1 MNNIYRLGFKYMVIQ
16 IGTLFLF
23 SSDNYILAF
32 FFGPRDIVPYE
43 IVSKYFQFPLMILTA
58 GMAPLW
64 SLFAK
69 HYLEKNQFWLNMS
82 FRKFNYL
89 YILFLIG
96 MILYVVIAA
105 PIMKLWISKDFV
117 VSPFL
122 LVVVSILTSLRILTT
137 FYSYFFNGIGNLRS
151 YLLLLATSVLLKIP
165 LSYFFIKLDFGVSS
179 VALSSIICLLIW
191 SIVQPIEAYKIVS
204 NIKKHEQIYL

>member
-1 MNNIYRLGFKYMVIQ
+1 
-16 IGTLFLF
+16 
-23 SSDNYILAF
+23 
-32 FFGPRDIVPYE
+32 
-43 IVSKYFQFPLMILTA
+43 MILTA

-69 HYLEKNQFWLNMS
+69 HYLERNQFWLKKS
-82 FRKFNYL
+82 FNKFNYF
-89 YILFLIG
+89 YILILIG
-96 MILYVVIAA
+96 MILCVVIAT

-151 YLLLLATSVLLKIP
+151 YLLLLAASVLLKIP
-165 LSYFFIKLDFGVSS
+165 LSYFFIKLDFGISS

-191 SIVQPIEAYKIVS
+191 SIIQPIEAYKIVS